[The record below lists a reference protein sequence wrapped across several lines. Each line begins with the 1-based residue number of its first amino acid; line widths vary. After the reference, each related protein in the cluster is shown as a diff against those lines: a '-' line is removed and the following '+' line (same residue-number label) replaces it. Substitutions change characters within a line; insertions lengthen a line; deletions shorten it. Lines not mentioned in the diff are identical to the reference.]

1 MQDLRKY
8 SDAELYLHFTNTEEV
23 YRNVMHFHL
32 YGSIFD
38 VIEYLRSKYTYT
50 KKQFEVLMVELQA
63 DVEDLKH
70 DDDEFYI
77 QFEASLL

>member
-1 MQDLRKY
+1 MQDLTKY
-8 SDAELYLHFTNTEEV
+8 SKNELYLQFANTEEV

-38 VIEYLRSKYTYT
+38 VIEYLRSKFTYT
-50 KKQFEVLMVELQA
+50 RKQFEVLMVELQA